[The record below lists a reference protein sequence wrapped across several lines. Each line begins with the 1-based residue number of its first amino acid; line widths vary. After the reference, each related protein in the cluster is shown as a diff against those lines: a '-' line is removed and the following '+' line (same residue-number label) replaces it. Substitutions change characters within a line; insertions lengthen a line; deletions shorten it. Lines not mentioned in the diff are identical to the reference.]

1 VARVIAVANQK
12 GGVGKTT
19 TAINLGAAL
28 AERALRVLLVDL
40 DPQASLTKTVGLRP
54 DACPKSVYHVLV
66 EGAPLAEV
74 AVPLDEF
81 AVAPASGDLGA
92 AQVRLWDAPGR
103 DLLLRARLAALDGA
117 YDAVLLD
124 CPPNV
129 SLFSA
134 NAYIAADE
142 VLVPVEC
149 EFQAMA
155 QLPALFGVLDMVQGN
170 VNGALRVLGVLPN
183 KLNKRTTLHRQ
194 SLDFLR
200 GQLAAAGGRYPL
212 LDTVIPLAI
221 RIPEAAAAHQSVLR
235 YDPGSA
241 AAAAYRGLADE
252 VLARG

>member
-1 VARVIAVANQK
+1 MARVIAVANQK

-28 AERALRVLLVDL
+28 AERGQRVLLIDL
-40 DPQASLTKTVGLRP
+40 DPQASLTKTVGLHP
-54 DACPKSVYHVLV
+54 DAGAKTVYHVLV
-66 EGAPLAEV
+66 EGARLEEAAV
-74 AVPLDEF
+74 ALEEF
-81 AVAPASGDLGA
+81 QVAPASSDLGS
-92 AQVRLWDAPGR
+92 AQVRLWDVPGR
-103 DLLLRARLAALDGA
+103 DLILRARLEALNGA

-124 CPPNV
+124 CPPNI

-134 NAYIAADE
+134 NAYIAAYE

-155 QLPALFGVLDMVQGN
+155 QLPTLFGVLDMVQGN

-183 KLNKRTTLHRQ
+183 KFNKRTTLHRQ

-200 GQLAAAGGRYPL
+200 GQLASAGGRYPL
-212 LDTVIPLAI
+212 LDTVIPLGI
-221 RIPEAAAAHQSVLR
+221 RIPEASAAHQSVLR
-235 YDPGSA
+235 YDSGSA
-241 AAAAYRGLADE
+241 VATAYRTLAGE